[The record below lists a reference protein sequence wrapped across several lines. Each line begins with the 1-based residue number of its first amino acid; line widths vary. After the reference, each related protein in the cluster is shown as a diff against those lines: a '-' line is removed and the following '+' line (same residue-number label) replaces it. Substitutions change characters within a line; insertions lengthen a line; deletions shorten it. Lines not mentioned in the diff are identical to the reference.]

1 MFNDDKYKDYEILEE
16 ESVFIPHVYE
26 SIWVKIKIKNGRDK
40 IIGNVY
46 RPNTAPLAN
55 LEQSLNIHN
64 EIIEKILNNE
74 AHAKCEIQILSDFNV
89 NMLNFETHGLTN
101 DYINHLISKSFL
113 PLITL
118 PTRIKHQSATLI
130 DHIWSNKVCSV
141 YNSGILINSLSD
153 HFPVFYFEEGKHR
166 RVQLPEKITRKINTK
181 TIPAFCNL
189 LKSTSWNTVTNETNP
204 KSAFSNF
211 FEILDSARDIAFPT
225 IKVKPKPIKFKHSP
239 WMSQG
244 LKISQTNKEKL
255 FAKKVKCPSESNFE
269 KCKQYNKL
277 YNKLRRCAKKIYY
290 DQQFKYFAQNSKQT
304 WAVIR
309 EVIGSNK
316 QKDQLPNFF
325 KQNGQLIYD
334 TMEIA
339 NGFNNFFAG
348 IGPKLASDIEPSD
361 INFESFLG
369 NPNPTSFEFSKISE
383 IDILY
388 ICRQLKPK
396 MSSGADFISTKLLQQ
411 IAPMIITPLHYL
423 INMSLETG
431 FIPNEFK
438 LAKIVPVFK
447 DGDSH
452 DFNNY
457 RPISLLSS
465 FSKLLEKIVAKQLIR
480 FLHINDIIYRHQY
493 GFRAKH
499 GTSHPV
505 LHFSEQIYNSLNQK
519 PSAKTLAIFIDLKK
533 AFDTVNHQILLTK
546 LEHYGVRN
554 SSNLWF
560 KNYLVDREQFVSING
575 IESDRTGITCGV
587 PQGSVLGPI
596 LFLLYINDLPNSVSF
611 FTLLFADDTTFQL
624 SDVNLDSL
632 FERANCELKKASVW
646 FKSNKLTLNVKK
658 TKFMVFS
665 DKNLQLTPNILKIGD
680 QIVDQVGTNC
690 KQKYFKFVG
699 HVLDDK
705 MSWEGHCE
713 HIAKKL
719 ASANFAINST
729 KNVLP
734 LRVRKNIYYSLFDSH
749 LNFGNLLWGCAN
761 KKYINKIES
770 LQKRCVRNVA
780 RKGFHS
786 HTEPIFK
793 QLSILTLAD
802 KLSYCRAIFMHKYK
816 NNKLPVSF
824 SGMFTDASDSDDLQ
838 TRHTDYNIYNQPAI
852 KRGLEKF
859 PLKQIIANW
868 NALDIDLKSTAEE
881 SEFEILLK
889 EKFLSQYKFQTD
901 CSHDCYSCF
910 GS

>member
-1 MFNDDKYKDYEILEE
+1 MSADITLGQIEDDINFNFKNKFDDDKEVFTDNLHSCEYYEMDELRKKFANSIDCFSTYSHNIRSINGHWNDVLDIIYSAQPIKFSVIAFQEIWSVQKHYEIPGYGKFEFLTRDTNGPPNPNCGGGFGLFINDKYKVYEILEE
-16 ESVFIPHVYE
+16 ESVLIPHVYE

-64 EIIEKILNNE
+64 EIIEKILNNK

-239 WMSQG
+239 WMTQG

-255 FAKKVKCPSESNFE
+255 FAKKVKCPSESNVE
-269 KCKQYNKL
+269 KFKQYNKL

-309 EVIGSNK
+309 KVIGSNK

-411 IAPMIITPLHYL
+411 IAPIIITPL
-423 INMSLETG
+423 
-431 FIPNEFK
+431 
-438 LAKIVPVFK
+438 
-447 DGDSH
+447 
-452 DFNNY
+452 
-457 RPISLLSS
+457 
-465 FSKLLEKIVAKQLIR
+465 Q
-480 FLHINDIIYRHQY
+480 HQ
-493 GFRAKH
+493 
-499 GTSHPV
+499 
-505 LHFSEQIYNSLNQK
+505 
-519 PSAKTLAIFIDLKK
+519 
-533 AFDTVNHQILLTK
+533 
-546 LEHYGVRN
+546 
-554 SSNLWF
+554 
-560 KNYLVDREQFVSING
+560 
-575 IESDRTGITCGV
+575 
-587 PQGSVLGPI
+587 
-596 LFLLYINDLPNSVSF
+596 
-611 FTLLFADDTTFQL
+611 
-624 SDVNLDSL
+624 
-632 FERANCELKKASVW
+632 
-646 FKSNKLTLNVKK
+646 
-658 TKFMVFS
+658 
-665 DKNLQLTPNILKIGD
+665 
-680 QIVDQVGTNC
+680 
-690 KQKYFKFVG
+690 
-699 HVLDDK
+699 HV
-705 MSWEGHCE
+705 
-713 HIAKKL
+713 
-719 ASANFAINST
+719 T
-729 KNVLP
+729 
-734 LRVRKNIYYSLFDSH
+734 
-749 LNFGNLLWGCAN
+749 
-761 KKYINKIES
+761 
-770 LQKRCVRNVA
+770 
-780 RKGFHS
+780 
-786 HTEPIFK
+786 
-793 QLSILTLAD
+793 
-802 KLSYCRAIFMHKYK
+802 
-816 NNKLPVSF
+816 
-824 SGMFTDASDSDDLQ
+824 
-838 TRHTDYNIYNQPAI
+838 
-852 KRGLEKF
+852 
-859 PLKQIIANW
+859 
-868 NALDIDLKSTAEE
+868 
-881 SEFEILLK
+881 
-889 EKFLSQYKFQTD
+889 
-901 CSHDCYSCF
+901 
-910 GS
+910 